1 MSSAARV
8 TDNVFLNRNYRLV
21 FFGALVSELGAIL
34 YSFSVSFHILKTTG
48 NDALLQGLYL
58 ALCGATMLAFTLVG
72 GVLGDRMSKAK
83 IMYVCDFLKGGM
95 IVLATALMLVFASP
109 GAQLAILFAL
119 GIMGNMASGVFAPAA
134 GSLLPHIVRE
144 DQLQQANA
152 YFAMKSALESVL
164 GIVLAG
170 LLYATLPIYVLF
182 FLVGSC
188 YIVSGIS
195 ETMIRYEHHPSSE
208 QLTLRIAVSDM
219 ADGVAYL
226 RTKGAILAML
236 VAVLFVNF
244 FIAPVMG
251 NFLPFFVRTN
261 LAEAPCYLLDGVLTP
276 ELWSSVVQ
284 MCFGVS
290 SLLGAAALSG
300 GTQLDGCGRR
310 IARLLCVMAAVVIGL
325 TVCYL
330 LFIDLGS
337 QVSAFLVAL
346 CLGFL
351 ALGFLV
357 ASINVPAS
365 TVLMRVVDR
374 DKLSK
379 VNSLTNVGSQGMVPI
394 ASVLAGAILETFGS
408 TALLGFC
415 SLGFAATAVA
425 LLFNRQ
431 IDGL

>member
-8 TDNVFLNRNYRLV
+8 ADNVFLNRNYRLV

-119 GIMGNMASGVFAPAA
+119 GIMGNMASGVFAPAT
-134 GSLLPHIVRE
+134 GSLLPHILRE

-188 YIVSGIS
+188 YVVSGIS

-290 SLLGAAALSG
+290 SLLGGSISQLS
-300 GTQLDGCGRR
+300 
-310 IARLLCVMAAVVIGL
+310 
-325 TVCYL
+325 
-330 LFIDLGS
+330 
-337 QVSAFLVAL
+337 
-346 CLGFL
+346 
-351 ALGFLV
+351 
-357 ASINVPAS
+357 
-365 TVLMRVVDR
+365 
-374 DKLSK
+374 
-379 VNSLTNVGSQGMVPI
+379 
-394 ASVLAGAILETFGS
+394 
-408 TALLGFC
+408 
-415 SLGFAATAVA
+415 
-425 LLFNRQ
+425 
-431 IDGL
+431 

>member
-1 MSSAARV
+1 MKRKDINKTAAAASETAAAASKAGTEVRRAEAAAPDAAGRNAGKWKRV
-8 TDNVFLNRNYRLV
+8 R
-21 FFGALVSELGAIL
+21 GIAALVLTL
-34 YSFSVSFHILKTTG
+34 F
-48 NDALLQGLYL
+48 LLF
-58 ALCGATMLAFTLVG
+58 LAFQAHL
-72 GVLGDRMSKAK
+72 
-83 IMYVCDFLKGGM
+83 
-95 IVLATALMLVFASP
+95 
-109 GAQLAILFAL
+109 
-119 GIMGNMASGVFAPAA
+119 
-134 GSLLPHIVRE
+134 E
-144 DQLQQANA
+144 DQPHESW
-152 YFAMKSALESVL
+152 YFPLAAALA
-164 GIVLAG
+164 VLAG
-170 LLYATLPIYVLF
+170 LYLYIPLPLGKTGGKIYTVLTAICAPFLSFVIVEFYNKGFWHVGAALSTATAEPPYLMIILNTLIYALF

-188 YIVSGIS
+188 YVVSGIS